1 MATEIVVLRMLAVG
15 VKGKDLL
22 LLREGAAQTSV
33 PLELVEAEGLQDAWQ
48 LLTGMRPMDLVVFD
62 RSLPD
67 DDRDMVADI
76 ARKATKP
83 AFVVLLTD
91 DRTQDTASATGADA
105 MATKPTDIKAAQAMV
120 DGFVQSQ
127 LPRRVMV
134 VDDSATMRSIV
145 KKILGASRFPLQLAE
160 ASEGQAALNVIA
172 RNSADIV
179 FMDYNMPGLNG
190 VETLKALKQSNPKV
204 RVVIM
209 TSAVDENVASLA
221 RDAGCDAFLK
231 KPFYPADVDAVIYGL
246 FGLTPLVAAKA

>member
-1 MATEIVVLRMLAVG
+1 
-15 VKGKDLL
+15 
-22 LLREGAAQTSV
+22 
-33 PLELVEAEGLQDAWQ
+33 
-48 LLTGMRPMDLVVFD
+48 
-62 RSLPD
+62 
-67 DDRDMVADI
+67 MVADI
-76 ARKATKP
+76 ARKAAKP

-221 RDAGCDAFLK
+221 RDAGTDAFLK